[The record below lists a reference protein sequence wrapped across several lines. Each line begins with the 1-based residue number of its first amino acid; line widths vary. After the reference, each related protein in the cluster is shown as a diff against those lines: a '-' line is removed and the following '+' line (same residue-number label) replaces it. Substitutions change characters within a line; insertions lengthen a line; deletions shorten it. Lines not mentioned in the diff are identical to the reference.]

1 MRKHDCRKR
10 TEYFAFRLRKSE
22 REGLRTAAR
31 TVGKWDSE
39 LAREAI
45 NARVLDILHSGGVE
59 GGNDAN

>member
-1 MRKHDCRKR
+1 MNRRDPRR
-10 TEYFAFRLRKSE
+10 TQWLTFRVRESE
-22 REGLRTAAR
+22 REGLRAAAR
-31 TVGKWDSE
+31 KVGKWDSE